1 MNKRTLISQILM
13 HSELKHTFLKCVS
26 MSGLFSHIS
35 IIRQIAVS
43 NTPAADRAQT
53 FIISAFYTER
63 VTLKHHFRE
72 IIHTRSLLYAI
83 MRLFT
88 RVLALKRLCVCYWP
102 LDKRAKM
109 YAGCR
114 LGSPHIIPNDSN
126 SSPRGQTVTNS
137 VRCPCNGLVHKVS
150 P

>member
-1 MNKRTLISQILM
+1 M

-72 IIHTRSLLYAI
+72 IIHIRSLLYAI

-102 LDKRAKM
+102 WTKGPKCMLA
-109 YAGCR
+109 AGWVP
-114 LGSPHIIPNDSN
+114 L
-126 SSPRGQTVTNS
+126 T
-137 VRCPCNGLVHKVS
+137 
-150 P
+150 

>member
-1 MNKRTLISQILM
+1 MNKRTIISQILM

-72 IIHTRSLLYAI
+72 IIHTITA
-83 MRLFT
+83 
-88 RVLALKRLCVCYWP
+88 
-102 LDKRAKM
+102 
-109 YAGCR
+109 
-114 LGSPHIIPNDSN
+114 
-126 SSPRGQTVTNS
+126 
-137 VRCPCNGLVHKVS
+137 VRHYETIYKSTGP
-150 P
+150 